1 MLNIRCCMD
10 SINRTFERCFME
22 HLQPRKTGHCNI
34 GLSRRGTCCKIKN
47 SAPLRWCCPPRVR
60 NDLQVEVFL
69 IVWKQK
75 ERLKVDDYSD
85 YRVLGV
91 TSSAETPLSYLLGTN

>member
-1 MLNIRCCMD
+1 MGVSW
-10 SINRTFERCFME
+10 SIFNPEKLGIGCRDV
-22 HLQPRKTGHCNI
+22 

-91 TSSAETPLSYLLGTN
+91 TSSTETPLSYLLGTN